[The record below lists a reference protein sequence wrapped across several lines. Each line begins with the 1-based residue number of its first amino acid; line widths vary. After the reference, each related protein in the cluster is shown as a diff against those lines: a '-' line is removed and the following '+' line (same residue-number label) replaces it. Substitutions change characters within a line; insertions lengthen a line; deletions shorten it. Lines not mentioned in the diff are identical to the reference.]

1 MTGTTHP
8 LSGELT
14 EAGHRLAQRVYY
26 EDTDFSGVVYDA
38 RYLHFL
44 ERGRTDYLRLLGVEQ
59 GSLVLEEDREG
70 LVFVVHR
77 MEIDFKAP
85 ARMDDILTILTST
98 AKAGGAKMIL
108 NQEIRRGD
116 QLLIAAR
123 VIIAVINAAG
133 YHRIDEAEGNPQAC
147 FRDNA
152 DGPEVLAAACARLG
166 IGFMTFSSDQVFDG
180 SQDWNYVESCTP
192 APLNVSTWYIKG

>member
-1 MTGTTHP
+1 MTDLSHP
-8 LSGELT
+8 LSGELS
-14 EAGHRLAQRVYY
+14 EAGHRLVQRVYY
-26 EDTDFSGVVYDA
+26 EDTDFSGVVYHA
-38 RYLHFL
+38 RYLHFM

-98 AKAGGAKMIL
+98 EKAGGAKMIL

-133 YHRIDEAEGNPQAC
+133 RPRRLPEA
-147 FRDNA
+147 
-152 DGPEVLAAACARLG
+152 LAARFLAR
-166 IGFMTFSSDQVFDG
+166 TQ
-180 SQDWNYVESCTP
+180 E
-192 APLNVSTWYIKG
+192 VSAAH

>member
-1 MTGTTHP
+1 MTDLPH
-8 LSGELT
+8 LFSGELT
-14 EAGHRLAQRVYY
+14 EAGHRLVQRVYY
-26 EDTDFSGVVYDA
+26 EDTDFSGVVYHA

-85 ARMDDILTILTST
+85 ARMDDILTIQT
-98 AKAGGAKMIL
+98 ATEKAGGAKMIL
-108 NQEIRRGD
+108 TQEIRRAE

-123 VIIAVINAAG
+123 VIIAVINSAG
-133 YHRIDEAEGNPQAC
+133 RPRRLPEG
-147 FRDNA
+147 
-152 DGPEVLAAACARLG
+152 LAARFLAKV
-166 IGFMTFSSDQVFDG
+166 Q
-180 SQDWNYVESCTP
+180 E
-192 APLNVSTWYIKG
+192 VSGAH

>member
-1 MTGTTHP
+1 MTGAPHS

-14 EAGHRLAQRVYY
+14 DAGHRLVQRVYY
-26 EDTDFSGVVYDA
+26 EDTDFSGVVYHA

-85 ARMDDILTILTST
+85 ARMDDILTIST
-98 AKAGGAKMIL
+98 TTEKAGGAKMIL
-108 NQEIRRGD
+108 TQEIRRGD

-133 YHRIDEAEGNPQAC
+133 RPRRLPEG
-147 FRDNA
+147 
-152 DGPEVLAAACARLG
+152 LAARFLARAQEITG
-166 IGFMTFSSDQVFDG
+166 
-180 SQDWNYVESCTP
+180 
-192 APLNVSTWYIKG
+192 AH